1 VLRSLAREC
10 ASDPPP
16 RPYRAIYPRSF
27 SRSFVR
33 SLPPSPSFSASVSRE
48 FDVRVRYSSIATRT
62 TTALRGSTWRK
73 QTAHRTDRGGA
84 GVHVTRAPTCDRVRR
99 SFLNGAAEHTGSREG
114 SVATSFLPPT
124 LRARVVPP
132 SSPRQFP
139 IVSFVRSFDRCNSLR
154 ESARDRAKRSKQR
167 VAARETE
174 ISIEPIERGARFG
187 EVRSGRTCRACVVR
201 NHVVRA
207 CRVRASV
214 QLLRTGVLSER
225 NTK

>member
-124 LRARVVPP
+124 LRARVVPLP
-132 SSPRQFP
+132 PHASFRSFR
-139 IVSFVRSFDRCNSLR
+139 SFVRSTVATRCANRHGTEQNGRNSASR
-154 ESARDRAKRSKQR
+154 HERRKSRSNRSNAARDL
-167 VAARETE
+167 ARLG
-174 ISIEPIERGARFG
+174 PGARAAHASCATTWS
-187 EVRSGRTCRACVVR
+187 VRVVSALRCSSSGRAF
-201 NHVVRA
+201 
-207 CRVRASV
+207 
-214 QLLRTGVLSER
+214 
-225 NTK
+225 